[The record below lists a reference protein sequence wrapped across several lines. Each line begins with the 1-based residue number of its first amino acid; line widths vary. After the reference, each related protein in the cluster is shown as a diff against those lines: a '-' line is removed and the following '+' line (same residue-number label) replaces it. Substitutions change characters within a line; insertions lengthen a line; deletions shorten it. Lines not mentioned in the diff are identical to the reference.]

1 MANDPNVVAKEGS
14 IIFYIAEIPEIPS
27 SFESLLSTYS
37 SIPADAQATH
47 IQSLRD
53 RAYAS
58 HPYPCLG
65 RWRFIELD
73 MSRHPMYPTVLDLIK
88 PTATQAEGPVFLDL
102 GCCLGQDMRKL
113 LLDVSPSLP
122 PPEGLVKRVFGAD
135 LMKDFIEMGWEL
147 FRDEKVLGSGQ
158 FITPAD
164 VFDTKEGNAL
174 SRLDGK
180 VSILHAGAFFHLF
193 DLDGQKRVARR
204 CLRLLSRD
212 GLEGKG
218 KKALAFGEQVGN
230 LNPSHVVRRDGRMRY
245 RHDPASWKG
254 MWEDVLRE
262 MKDEGETLGV
272 KGVEVQ
278 SELMLHEK
286 QKFLGKVEDGFRW
299 HLWSVWVEFE

>member
-1 MANDPNVVAKEGS
+1 MAKDPNVTAKEGS
-14 IIFYIAEIPEIPS
+14 IVFYIQDIPEIPS
-27 SFESLLSTYS
+27 SFKALLSTYS
-37 SIPADAQATH
+37 SVPNDSQATH

-65 RWRFIELD
+65 RWRFLELD
-73 MSRHPMYPTVLDLIK
+73 MSRHPMYPPVLDLIK
-88 PTATQAEGPVFLDL
+88 PTATQNTGPVFLDL
-102 GCCLGQDMRKL
+102 GCCLGQDIRKL

-122 PPEGLVKRVFGAD
+122 PPEALTKRLFGAD

-147 FRDEKVLGSGQ
+147 FRDQEILGSSQ

-174 SRLDGK
+174 NKLDGE
-180 VSILHAGAFFHLF
+180 VNILHTGAFFHLF
-193 DLDGQKRVARR
+193 DLAGQKRVAKR

-212 GLEGKG
+212 GLESNG
-218 KKALAFGEQVGN
+218 KKALIFGEQVGN
-230 LNPSHVVRRDGRMRY
+230 LNPSEVIRRDGRMRY
-245 RHDPASWKG
+245 RHDPGSWKE

-262 MKDEGETLGV
+262 MKDGGETLGV

-278 SELMLHEK
+278 NEMMLHEN
-286 QKFLGKVEDGFRW
+286 QKFLGNVEDGFRW
-299 HLWSVWVEFE
+299 HIWSVWVEFE